1 MFYWLGKW
9 IVKYLY
15 LVDNLYK
22 NRIVKDII
30 YVSLYGNLEC
40 IILVVIFGVWV
51 ISIFDI
57 DVCMFFLFLCN
68 VWYLD
73 IMIKENIGFSL
84 VKCMK

>member
-1 MFYWLGKW
+1 MWVCMVIWNVLF
-9 IVKYLY
+9 
-15 LVDNLYK
+15 
-22 NRIVKDII
+22 
-30 YVSLYGNLEC
+30 
-40 IILVVIFGVWV
+40 LVVIFGVWV

-57 DVCMFFLFLCN
+57 VVCMFFLFLCN